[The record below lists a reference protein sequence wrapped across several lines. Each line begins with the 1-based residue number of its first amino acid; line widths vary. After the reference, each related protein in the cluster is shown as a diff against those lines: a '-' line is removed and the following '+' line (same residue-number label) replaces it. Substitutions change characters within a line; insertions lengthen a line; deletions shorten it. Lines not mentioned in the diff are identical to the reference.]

1 MSLKT
6 TAAPR
11 ALFITLSAAAL
22 GMTALPIAAAAQTVV
37 QGPSTQLD
45 EIIVTG
51 ARNPEDPPVV
61 ADARRRLSRTPGA
74 VAVVSAESLQD
85 RYAVNLADALRDV
98 PGVYAQKK
106 WGGDVRISI
115 RGSGIGNANH
125 LRGLFVS
132 QDGIP
137 FNEADG
143 FGDVQMVDPLLA
155 RYTEVYTGGNALRF
169 GGSLLGGSVNLVTP
183 NGANIRHT
191 ASVRAD
197 YGSWQTARV
206 HAEVGGVRGDW
217 DGYLGVTGA
226 TAEGWRQNS
235 DGQQQYITANVGR
248 SFGEDREVRLIAQGA
263 YIHQQIPGSLT
274 LAQALN
280 TPVMPAAANVAN
292 DYQRDYASARTTLST
307 RWRLSPGLLFE
318 GAVYGTWKDLH
329 HPIFQVIDQQ
339 SRNYGAFGRLDWE
352 GRLFGLR
359 ADAFGGAW
367 YRVGDLDAQQFVN
380 VRGSSG
386 TRTAKARQNAE
397 ALDVFGE
404 GRLFLTDSVALVAG
418 GAVGRAERDY
428 QSFALPGVASAFNLT
443 TGKAYEWFAPRVGLL
458 WEGPS
463 GAQAYANVTHS
474 IEPPNFGSLSPTVG
488 GFAAIEAQEAWTYE
502 AGVRG
507 RNTQF
512 SWDVAVYRAE
522 LDNEL
527 LTFIV
532 NPALGIPAATFNA
545 GPTVHQGIEAGL
557 DWRFAPGWR
566 LRQTYS
572 YSDLFFE
579 GDKAYGDNDL
589 PLVPPHL
596 YRAELRYDH
605 PGQGRWGGW
614 FVAPSVESTPSDSWV
629 DYKNTLKAP
638 GYTIL
643 NLGFGWTVSKKTR
656 LFVDAR
662 NLTDERYV
670 SNFGAVT
677 DARVAST
684 AVFWP
689 GEGVSAFIGLRIDY

>member
-1 MSLKT
+1 MRLIAS
-6 TAAPR
+6 AAP
-11 ALFITLSAAAL
+11 AAL
-22 GMTALPIAAAAQTVV
+22 LCLLAGPTLAQTAPT
-37 QGPSTQLD
+37 GPAIDLG
-45 EIIVTG
+45 EVIVTG
-51 ARNPEDPPVV
+51 APNPEDPPVV
-61 ADARRRLSRTPGA
+61 AEARRRLSRTPGA
-74 VAVVSAESLQD
+74 VAVVSAESLES
-85 RYAVNLADALRDV
+85 RYAPNLADVLRDV
-98 PGVYAQKK
+98 PGVYAEKK

-155 RYTEVYTGGNALRF
+155 RFTEVYKGGNALRF
-169 GGSLLGGSVNLVTP
+169 GGSLLGGAVNLVTP
-183 NGANIRHT
+183 NGRTSGET

-197 YGSWQTARV
+197 FGSWRTGRL

-217 DGYLGVTGA
+217 DAFIGVTGA
-226 TAEGWRQNS
+226 VAEGWRQHS
-235 DGQQQYITANVGR
+235 DGQQQYITANIGR
-248 SFGEDREVRLIAQGA
+248 TFGEDREARLIVQGT

-274 LAQALN
+274 LSDALN
-280 TPVMPAAANVAN
+280 TPITPAAANVAN
-292 DYQRDYASARTTLST
+292 DYQRDYASVRTTLST
-307 RWRLSPGLLFE
+307 KWRLSPDLLFE
-318 GAVYGTWKDLH
+318 GAVYGTWKDLD
-329 HPIFQVIDQQ
+329 HPIFQIVDQQ

-380 VRGSSG
+380 VRGSRG
-386 TRTAKARQNAE
+386 ARTANARQNAK

-404 GRLFLTDSVALVAG
+404 GRLFVTNHLALVAG
-418 GAVGRAERDY
+418 GTWGRAERDY
-428 QSFALPGVASAFNLT
+428 QNFALPSVATTFDLT
-443 TGKAYEWFAPRVGLL
+443 TGKDYEWFAPRVGLL
-458 WEGPS
+458 WEGES
-463 GAQAYANVTHS
+463 GAQAYANITRS
-474 IEPPNFGSLSPTVG
+474 IEPPNFGSLTPTIG
-488 GFAAIEAQEAWTYE
+488 GFADIKAQEAWTYE
-502 AGVRG
+502 AGIRG
-507 RNTQF
+507 RSAQF

-522 LDNEL
+522 LKNEL
-527 LTFIV
+527 LTFVV
-532 NPALGIPAATFNA
+532 NPGLGIPAATFNA

-566 LRQTYS
+566 LRQTYA
-572 YSDLFFE
+572 YSDFFFE

-605 PGQGRWGGW
+605 PAGW
-614 FVAPSVESTPSDSWV
+614 FVAPSVETTPSDTWV
-629 DYKNTLKAP
+629 DYANRLKAP
-638 GYTIL
+638 GYTVV
-643 NLGFGWTVSKKTR
+643 NLGLGWKLDNGTNI
-656 LFVDAR
+656 FVDAR
-662 NLTDERYV
+662 NLFDERYV
-670 SNFGAVT
+670 SNFSAVT

-689 GEGVSAFIGLRIDY
+689 GEGTSVFMGVRMSY

>member
-6 TAAPR
+6 TAAHG
-11 ALFITLSAAAL
+11 ALLLAASIAAPALAQSPAAAPPPVADL
-22 GMTALPIAAAAQTVV
+22 GEV
-37 QGPSTQLD
+37 
-45 EIIVTG
+45 IVT
-51 ARNPEDPPVV
+51 AAPNPEDSPTV
-61 ADARRRLSRTPGA
+61 AEARRRLSRTPGS
-74 VAVVSAESLQD
+74 VAVVSAESLES
-85 RYAVNLADALRDV
+85 RYAPNMADVLRDV

-155 RYTEVYTGGNALRF
+155 RYTEVYKGGNALRF
-169 GGSLLGGSVNLVTP
+169 GGALLGGAVNLVTP
-183 NGANIRHT
+183 NGITMGDT
-191 ASVRAD
+191 ASLRAD
-197 YGSWQTARV
+197 FGSWKTGRL

-217 DGYLGVTGA
+217 DAFLGVTGA

-235 DGQQQYITANVGR
+235 DGQQQYITANIGR
-248 SFGEDREVRLIAQGA
+248 SFGEDREARLIVQGA

-274 LAQALN
+274 LTQALN
-280 TPVMPAAANVAN
+280 TPVMAAAANVAN
-292 DYQRDYASARTTLST
+292 DYQRDYASVRTTLAT
-307 RWRLSPGLLFE
+307 KWRLSSDLLFE

-329 HPIFQVIDQQ
+329 HPIFAVIDQQ
-339 SRNYGAFGRLDWE
+339 SRNYGAFGRFDWE

-386 TRTAKARQNAE
+386 ARTAKARQNAA
-397 ALDVFGE
+397 ALDVFAE
-404 GRLFLTDSVALVAG
+404 GRLFVTDQVALVAG
-418 GAVGRAERDY
+418 GAWGRAERDF
-428 QSFALPGVASAFNLT
+428 QNFALPGVGSSFNLT
-443 TGKAYEWFAPRVGLL
+443 TGKDYEWFAPRVGLL
-458 WEGPS
+458 WENAS
-463 GAQAYANVTHS
+463 GAQAYANITRSV
-474 IEPPNFGSLSPTVG
+474 EPPNFGSLSPTVG
-488 GFAAIEAQEAWTYE
+488 GFAPIEAQEAWTYE

-507 RNTQF
+507 RTDQF

-527 LTFIV
+527 LNFVV

-566 LRQTYS
+566 LRQTYTL
-572 YSDLFFE
+572 SDFFFE
-579 GDKAYGDNDL
+579 SDRAYGDNDL
-589 PLVPPHL
+589 PLVPPHV

-605 PGQGRWGGW
+605 PAGW
-614 FVAPSVESTPSDSWV
+614 FVAPSVETTPSDSWL
-629 DYKNTLKAP
+629 DYANTFKVP
-638 GYTIL
+638 GYTVV
-643 NLGFGWTVSKKTR
+643 NLGMGWTFNEKTS
-656 LFVDAR
+656 LFIDAR

-670 SNFGAVT
+670 SNFSAVT
-677 DARVAST
+677 NAQTAST

-689 GEGVSAFIGLRIDY
+689 GEGISAFVGLRFAL

>member
-1 MSLKT
+1 MSLK
-6 TAAPR
+6 
-11 ALFITLSAAAL
+11 LSAAPLAL
-22 GMTALPIAAAAQTVV
+22 LLAAASAPAFAQDAPNGTGVDLGEV
-37 QGPSTQLD
+37 
-45 EIIVTG
+45 IVTG

-61 ADARRRLSRTPGA
+61 AEARRRLSRTLGS
-74 VAVVSAESLQD
+74 VAVVSAESLEN
-85 RYAVNLADALRDV
+85 RYAPNIADVLRDV

-106 WGGDVRISI
+106 WGGDVRIAI

-155 RYTEVYTGGNALRF
+155 RFTEVYKGGNALRF
-169 GGSLLGGSVNLVTP
+169 GGSLLGGAVNLVTP
-183 NGANIRHT
+183 NGRT
-191 ASVRAD
+191 AGETARLRAD
-197 YGSWQTARV
+197 FGSWETGRL
-206 HAEVGGVRGDW
+206 HAEASGVRGDW
-217 DGYLGVTGA
+217 DAFIGVTGV

-235 DGQQQYITANVGR
+235 DGQQQYITANIGR
-248 SFGEDREVRLIAQGA
+248 SFGEDREARLIVQGA

-274 LAQALN
+274 LTQALN
-280 TPVMPAAANVAN
+280 TPVMAAAANVAN
-292 DYQRDYASARTTLST
+292 DYQRDYASVRTTLST
-307 RWRLSPGLLFE
+307 RWRLSPELLFE

-352 GRLFGLR
+352 GTLFGLR
-359 ADAFGGAW
+359 ADAFGGIW
-367 YRVGDLDAQQFVN
+367 FRSGDLDALQFVN

-386 TRTAKARQNAE
+386 AQTAKARQNAQ
-397 ALDVFGE
+397 AIDIFAE
-404 GRLFLTDSVALVAG
+404 GRLFVTDEVALVAG
-418 GAVGRAERDY
+418 GTWGRAERDF
-428 QSFALPGVASAFNLT
+428 QRFALPGVAGTFNQTL
-443 TGKAYEWFAPRVGLL
+443 GKDYDWFAPRIGIL
-458 WEGPS
+458 WEGAS
-463 GAQAYANVTHS
+463 GAQVYANVTRS
-474 IEPPNFGSLSPTVG
+474 VEPPNFGSLSPVAT
-488 GFAAIEAQEAWTYE
+488 GFQPIEAQEAWTWE

-507 RNTQF
+507 RNARF

-522 LDNEL
+522 LENEL

-545 GPTVHQGIEAGL
+545 GPTVHQGAEAGL

-566 LRQTYS
+566 LRQTYAL
-572 YSDLFFE
+572 SDFFFE
-579 GDKAYGDNDL
+579 SDRVYGDNDL
-589 PLVPPHL
+589 PLVPPQL

-605 PGQGRWGGW
+605 PSGW
-614 FVAPSVESTPSDSWV
+614 FVAPSLETAADTWV
-629 DYKNTLKAP
+629 DYANTLKAP
-638 GYTIL
+638 GYTVF
-643 NLGFGWTVSKKTR
+643 NLGAGITIDDRTS

-670 SNFGAVT
+670 SNFNAVT

-689 GEGVSAFIGLRIDY
+689 GEGVSAFVGLRFAL

>member
-6 TAAPR
+6 HAAPL
-11 ALFITLSAAAL
+11 ALLLAAAS
-22 GMTALPIAAAAQTVV
+22 APAFAQTAPDT
-37 QGPSTQLD
+37 GPTVDLG
-45 EIIVTG
+45 EVIVTG

-61 ADARRRLSRTPGA
+61 AEARRRLSRTPGA
-74 VAVVSAESLQD
+74 VAVVSAESLET
-85 RYAVNLADALRDV
+85 RYAPNMADVLRDV

-106 WGGDVRISI
+106 WGGDARISI

-155 RYTEVYTGGNALRF
+155 RFTEVYKGGNALRF
-169 GGSLLGGSVNLVTP
+169 GGALLGGAVNLVTP
-183 NGANIRHT
+183 NGATMGET
-191 ASVRAD
+191 ASLRAD
-197 YGSWQTARV
+197 FGSWRTGRL

-217 DGYLGVTGA
+217 DAFLGVTGA
-226 TAEGWRQNS
+226 TAEGWCQHA
-235 DGQQQYITANVGR
+235 DGQQQYITANIGR
-248 SFGEDREVRLIAQGA
+248 SFGEDREARLIVQGA

-274 LAQALN
+274 LAQALD
-280 TPVMPAAANVAN
+280 TPVMATAANVAN
-292 DYQRDYASARTTLST
+292 DYQRDYASVRTTLST
-307 RWRLSPGLLFE
+307 RWRLSPDLLFE
-318 GAVYGTWKDLH
+318 GAAYGTWKDLH

-359 ADAFGGAW
+359 ADAFGGVW

-386 TRTAKARQNAE
+386 ARTASARQNAK
-397 ALDVFGE
+397 ALDVFAE
-404 GRLFLTDSVALVAG
+404 GRLFVTDSVAVVAG
-418 GAVGRAERDY
+418 GAWGRAERDFER
-428 QSFALPGVASAFNLT
+428 FALPGVAGTFDQTL
-443 TGKAYEWFAPRVGLL
+443 GKDYAWFAPRLGLL
-458 WEGPS
+458 WEGQS
-463 GAQAYANVTHS
+463 GAQAYANVTRS

-488 GFAAIEAQEAWTYE
+488 GFAPIEAQEAWTYE

-507 RNTQF
+507 RTTHL

-522 LDNEL
+522 LDGEL
-527 LTFIV
+527 LNFIV

-545 GPTVHQGIEAGL
+545 GATVHQGIEAGL
-557 DWRFAPGWR
+557 DWRFATGWR
-566 LRQTYS
+566 LRQTYTV
-572 YSDLFFE
+572 SDFFF
-579 GDKAYGDNDL
+579 DNDRVYGDNAL
-589 PLVPPHL
+589 PLVPPHV

-605 PGQGRWGGW
+605 PAGW
-614 FVAPSVESTPSDSWV
+614 FIAPAVETTPSDIWV
-629 DYKNTLKAP
+629 DYRNTLKAP
-638 GYTIL
+638 GYTVV
-643 NLGFGWTVSKKTR
+643 NLGLGWSIDDRTR

-662 NLTDERYV
+662 NLLDTRYV

-677 DARVAST
+677 DARTAST

-689 GEGVSAFIGLRIDY
+689 GEGVSAFVGLRFAL

>member
-1 MSLKT
+1 MSNKT
-6 TAAPR
+6 HAAPL
-11 ALFITLSAAAL
+11 ALLLAAAS
-22 GMTALPIAAAAQTVV
+22 APAFAQTTPDIGPVV
-37 QGPSTQLD
+37 DLG
-45 EIIVTG
+45 EVIVTG

-61 ADARRRLSRTPGA
+61 AEARRRLSRTPGA
-74 VAVVSAESLQD
+74 VAVVSAESLET
-85 RYAVNLADALRDV
+85 RYAPNMADVLRDV

-106 WGGDVRISI
+106 WGGDARISI

-155 RYTEVYTGGNALRF
+155 RFTEVYKGGNALRF
-169 GGSLLGGSVNLVTP
+169 GGALLGGAINLVTP
-183 NGANIRHT
+183 NGSTMGET
-191 ASVRAD
+191 ASLRAD
-197 YGSWQTARV
+197 FGSWRTGRL

-217 DGYLGVTGA
+217 DAFLGVTGA
-226 TAEGWRQNS
+226 TAEGWRQHA
-235 DGQQQYITANVGR
+235 DGQQQYITANIGR
-248 SFGEDREVRLIAQGA
+248 TFGEDREARLIVQGA

-274 LAQALN
+274 LAQALD
-280 TPVMPAAANVAN
+280 TPVMATATNVAN
-292 DYQRDYASARTTLST
+292 DYQRDYASVRTTLST
-307 RWRLSPGLLFE
+307 RWRLSPELLFE

-352 GRLFGLR
+352 GQLFGLR

-386 TRTAKARQNAE
+386 ARTASARQNAR
-397 ALDVFGE
+397 ALDVFAE
-404 GRLFLTDSVALVAG
+404 GRLFVTDSLAVVAG
-418 GAVGRAERDY
+418 GAWGLAERAF
-428 QSFALPGVASAFNLT
+428 QRFALPGVAGTFDQT
-443 TGKAYEWFAPRVGLL
+443 VGKNYEWFAPRLGLL

-463 GAQAYANVTHS
+463 GAQAYANVTRS

-488 GFAAIEAQEAWTYE
+488 GFAPIEAQEAWTYE
-502 AGVRG
+502 TGVRG
-507 RNTQF
+507 RTARL

-522 LDNEL
+522 LDGEL
-527 LTFIV
+527 LNFIV

-545 GPTVHQGIEAGL
+545 GATVHQGIEAGL
-557 DWRFAPGWR
+557 DWRFATGWR
-566 LRQTYS
+566 LRQTYTF
-572 YSDLFFE
+572 SDFFF
-579 GDKAYGDNDL
+579 DHDRVYGDNDL
-589 PLVPPHL
+589 PLVPPHV

-605 PGQGRWGGW
+605 PARGRWGGW
-614 FVAPSVESTPSDSWV
+614 FIAPAIETTPSDTWV
-629 DYKNTLKAP
+629 DYRNTLKAP
-638 GYTIL
+638 GYTVV
-643 NLGFGWTVSKKTR
+643 NLGLGWTVDNRTS

-662 NLTDERYV
+662 NLLDERYV

-677 DARVAST
+677 DARTAST

-689 GEGVSAFIGLRIDY
+689 GEGISAFVGLRFSL

>member
-1 MSLKT
+1 MSLK
-6 TAAPR
+6 
-11 ALFITLSAAAL
+11 LSAAPLAL
-22 GMTALPIAAAAQTVV
+22 LLAAASTPAFAQDAHNSPAVDLGEV
-37 QGPSTQLD
+37 
-45 EIIVTG
+45 IVTG

-61 ADARRRLSRTPGA
+61 AEARRRLSRTPGS
-74 VAVVSAESLQD
+74 VAVVSAESLEN
-85 RYAVNLADALRDV
+85 RYAPNIADVLRDV

-106 WGGDVRISI
+106 WGGDVRIAI

-155 RYTEVYTGGNALRF
+155 RFTEVYKGGNALRF
-169 GGSLLGGSVNLVTP
+169 GGALLGGAVNLVTP
-183 NGANIRHT
+183 NGRTAGET
-191 ASVRAD
+191 ASLRAD
-197 YGSWQTARV
+197 FGSWDTGRL
-206 HAEVGGVRGDW
+206 HAELSGVRGDW
-217 DGYLGVTGA
+217 DAFIGVTGV

-235 DGQQQYITANVGR
+235 DGQQQYITANIGR
-248 SFGEDREVRLIAQGA
+248 SFGEDREARLIVQGA

-274 LAQALN
+274 LTQALN
-280 TPVMPAAANVAN
+280 TPVMAAAANVAN
-292 DYQRDYASARTTLST
+292 DYQRDYASVRTTLST
-307 RWRLSPGLLFE
+307 RWRLSPELLFE

-359 ADAFGGAW
+359 ADAFGGIW
-367 YRVGDLDAQQFVN
+367 FRSGDLDAQQFVN

-386 TRTAKARQNAE
+386 AQTAKARQNAQ
-397 ALDVFGE
+397 ALDVFAE
-404 GRLFLTDSVALVAG
+404 GRLFVTDEVALVAG
-418 GAVGRAERDY
+418 GAWGRAERDF
-428 QSFALPGVASAFNLT
+428 QRFALPGVPGTFNQTL
-443 TGKAYEWFAPRVGLL
+443 GKDYDWFAPRIGIL
-458 WEGPS
+458 WEGAS
-463 GAQAYANVTHS
+463 GAQAYANVTRS
-474 IEPPNFGSLSPTVG
+474 VEPPNFGSLSPVAT
-488 GFAAIEAQEAWTYE
+488 GFAPIEAQEAWTWE

-507 RNTQF
+507 RNARF
-512 SWDVAVYRAE
+512 SWDVAAYRAE

-566 LRQTYS
+566 LRQTYAL
-572 YSDLFFE
+572 SDFFFE
-579 GDKAYGDNDL
+579 GDRVYGDNDL

-605 PGQGRWGGW
+605 PSGW
-614 FVAPSVESTPSDSWV
+614 FVAPSIEQAADTWV
-629 DYKNTLKAP
+629 DYSNTLKAP
-638 GYTIL
+638 GYTVL
-643 NLGFGWTVSKKTR
+643 NLGAGITLSDRTS

-670 SNFGAVT
+670 SNFSAVT

-689 GEGVSAFIGLRIDY
+689 GEGISAFVGLRVSL

>member
-11 ALFITLSAAAL
+11 ALVLAVGAAAL
-22 GMTALPIAAAAQTVV
+22 GAATLPSAVSAQT
-37 QGPSTQLD
+37 QGPTTRLD
-45 EIIVTG
+45 EIIVTA

-61 ADARRRLSRTPGA
+61 AEARRRLSRTPGA

-85 RYAVNLADALRDV
+85 RYAPNLADVLRDV

-143 FGDVQMVDPLLA
+143 YGDVQMVDPLLA
-155 RYTEVYTGGNALRF
+155 RYTEVYKGGNALRF
-169 GGSLLGGSVNLVTP
+169 GGSLLGGAINLVTP
-183 NGANIRHT
+183 NGGTLGHT
-191 ASVRAD
+191 ASLRAD
-197 YGSWQTARV
+197 YGSRQTMRL

-235 DGQQQYITANVGR
+235 DGQQQYITANIGR
-248 SFGEDREVRLIAQGA
+248 SFGEDREVRLIVQGA
-263 YIHQQIPGSLT
+263 YVHQQIPGALT
-274 LAQALN
+274 LAQALD
-280 TPVMPAAANVAN
+280 TPVMAAAANVAN
-292 DYQRDYASARTTLST
+292 DYQRDYVSARTTLST
-307 RWRLSPGLLFE
+307 RWRLSPDLLFE

-339 SRNYGAFGRLDWE
+339 SRNYGAFGRLDWG
-352 GRLFGLR
+352 GRLFGMR

-367 YRVGDLDAQQFVN
+367 YRVGDLDAQQFAN

-386 TRTAKARQNAE
+386 ARTAKARQNAK
-397 ALDVFGE
+397 ALDLFGE
-404 GRLFLTDSVALVAG
+404 GRLFIADSVALVAG
-418 GAVGRAERDY
+418 GALGRAERDY
-428 QSFALPGVASAFNLT
+428 QSFALPGVGTTFNLT
-443 TGKAYEWFAPRVGLL
+443 TGKDYDWFAPRLGLL
-458 WEGPS
+458 WEGIS
-463 GAQAYANVTHS
+463 GAQAYANVTRS

-488 GFAAIEAQEAWTYE
+488 GFAPIEAQEAWTWE
-502 AGVRG
+502 TGVRG
-507 RNTQF
+507 RNARF

-527 LTFIV
+527 LNFVV

-557 DWRFAPGWR
+557 DWRFAQGWR
-566 LRQTYS
+566 LRQTYAW
-572 YSDLFFE
+572 SDFFFD
-579 GDKAYGDNDL
+579 GDGVYGDNDL

-605 PGQGRWGGW
+605 PSGW
-614 FVAPSVESTPSDSWV
+614 FIAPSVESTPSDSWV
-629 DYKNTLKAP
+629 DYQNTLKAP
-638 GYTIL
+638 GYTVL
-643 NLGFGWTVSKKTR
+643 NLGFGWTVSEKAR

-662 NLTDERYV
+662 NLTDERNV
-670 SNFGAVT
+670 SNFNAVT
-677 DARVAST
+677 DARTAST

>member
-1 MSLKT
+1 MLLKT
-6 TAAPR
+6 TAAPL
-11 ALFITLSAAAL
+11 ALLLAAASAP
-22 GMTALPIAAAAQTVV
+22 ALAQTTAPETATDLGEV
-37 QGPSTQLD
+37 
-45 EIIVTG
+45 IVTG

-61 ADARRRLSRTPGA
+61 AEARRRLSRTPGA
-74 VAVVSAESLQD
+74 VAVVSAESLET
-85 RYAVNLADALRDV
+85 RYAPNLADVLRDV

-155 RYTEVYTGGNALRF
+155 RFTEVYKGGNALRF
-169 GGSLLGGSVNLVTP
+169 GGALLGGAINLVTP
-183 NGANIRHT
+183 NGRTSGET
-191 ASVRAD
+191 ASLRAD
-197 YGSWQTARV
+197 FGSWKTGRL
-206 HAEVGGVRGDW
+206 HAEVGGVHGDR
-217 DGYLGVTGA
+217 DGFIGVTGA

-235 DGQQQYITANVGR
+235 EGQQQYITANIGR
-248 SFGEDREVRLIAQGA
+248 SFGEDREARLIVQGA
-263 YIHQQIPGSLT
+263 YIHQDIPGSLT

-280 TPVMPAAANVAN
+280 TPVMATAANVAN
-292 DYQRDYASARTTLST
+292 SYQRDYASVRTTLST

-329 HPIFQVIDQQ
+329 HPIFAVIDQQ

-352 GRLFGLR
+352 GQLFGLH
-359 ADAFGGAW
+359 ADAFGGVW

-386 TRTAKARQNAE
+386 ARTAKARQNAG
-397 ALDVFGE
+397 ALDVFAE
-404 GRLFLTDSVALVAG
+404 GRLFVTDQVAIVAG
-418 GAVGRAERDY
+418 GAWGRAKRDY
-428 QSFALPGVASAFNLT
+428 QSFALPGVTGTFNLT
-443 TGKAYEWFAPRVGLL
+443 TAKDYEWFAPRFGLL
-458 WEGPS
+458 WEGES
-463 GAQAYANVTHS
+463 GAQAYANVTRS
-474 IEPPNFGSLSPTVG
+474 IEPPNFSSLSPFIG
-488 GFAAIEAQEAWTYE
+488 GFQPIKAQEAWTWE
-502 AGVRG
+502 AGLRG
-507 RNTQF
+507 RTARF

-527 LTFIV
+527 LNFVV

-557 DWRFAPGWR
+557 DWRFAQHFLGGSWR
-566 LRQTYS
+566 LRQTYTL
-572 YSDLFFE
+572 SDFFFE

-605 PGQGRWGGW
+605 PAGW
-614 FVAPSVESTPSDSWV
+614 FVAPSVEWTPSDAWV
-629 DYKNTLKAP
+629 DYMNTLRAP
-638 GYTIL
+638 GYAVV
-643 NLGFGWTVSKKTR
+643 NLGLGYTLDERTR

-662 NLTDERYV
+662 NLLDERYV
-670 SNFGAVT
+670 SNFSAVT
-677 DARVAST
+677 DARTAST
-684 AVFWP
+684 AIFFP
-689 GEGVSAFIGLRIDY
+689 GEGRSLFVGLRLEY

>member
-1 MSLKT
+1 MRLLFS
-6 TAAPR
+6 AAP
-11 ALFITLSAAAL
+11 AAL
-22 GMTALPIAAAAQTVV
+22 LCVLASPALSQTAPT
-37 QGPSTQLD
+37 GPAVDLG
-45 EIIVTG
+45 EVIVTG

-61 ADARRRLSRTPGA
+61 AEARRRLSRTPGA
-74 VAVVSAESLQD
+74 VAVVSAESLES
-85 RYAVNLADALRDV
+85 RYAPNLADVLRDV

-106 WGGDVRISI
+106 WGGDVRLSI

-125 LRGLFVS
+125 LRGVFVS

-155 RYTEVYTGGNALRF
+155 RFTEVYKGGNALRF
-169 GGSLLGGSVNLVTP
+169 GGSLLGGAVNLVTP
-183 NGANIRHT
+183 NGRTSGET

-197 YGSWQTARV
+197 FGSWRTGRL

-217 DGYLGVTGA
+217 DAFIGVTGA
-226 TAEGWRQNS
+226 VADGWRQQS
-235 DGQQQYITANVGR
+235 DGQQQYITANIGR
-248 SFGEDREVRLIAQGA
+248 SFGEDREARLIVQGA
-263 YIHQQIPGSLT
+263 YIHQEIPGALT

-292 DYQRDYASARTTLST
+292 AYQRDYASVRTTLST

-380 VRGSSG
+380 MRGSSG
-386 TRTAKARQNAE
+386 NRTAKARQNAK
-397 ALDVFGE
+397 ALDVFAE
-404 GRLFLTDSVALVAG
+404 GRLFVTDQVALVAG
-418 GAVGRAERDY
+418 GTWGQAERDY
-428 QSFALPGVASAFNLT
+428 QSFALPGLSGTFNLT
-443 TGKAYEWFAPRVGLL
+443 TGKDYEWFAPRLGLL
-458 WEGPS
+458 WEGES
-463 GAQAYANVTHS
+463 GAQAYANVTRS
-474 IEPPNFGSLSPTVG
+474 IEPPNFGSLTPTIG
-488 GFAAIEAQEAWTYE
+488 GFANIKAQEAWTWE

-507 RNTQF
+507 RTARL

-527 LTFIV
+527 LNFVV

-557 DWRFAPGWR
+557 DWRFATGWR
-566 LRQTYS
+566 LRQTYT
-572 YSDLFFE
+572 YSDFFFE

-605 PGQGRWGGW
+605 PAGW
-614 FVAPSVESTPSDSWV
+614 FVAPSVETTPSDSWV

-638 GYTIL
+638 GYTVV
-643 NLGFGWTVSKKTR
+643 NLGLGWTLDSGTN

-662 NLTDERYV
+662 NLFDERYV
-670 SNFGAVT
+670 SNFSAVT

-684 AVFWP
+684 TVFWP
-689 GEGVSAFIGLRIDY
+689 GEGTSVFMGVRMSY

>member
-1 MSLKT
+1 MRFLAS
-6 TAAPR
+6 AAP
-11 ALFITLSAAAL
+11 AAL
-22 GMTALPIAAAAQTVV
+22 LCLLASPTLAQS
-37 QGPSTQLD
+37 GPDGPAVDLG
-45 EIIVTG
+45 EVIVTG
-51 ARNPEDPPVV
+51 ALNPEDPPVV
-61 ADARRRLSRTPGA
+61 AEARRRLSRTPGA
-74 VAVVSAESLQD
+74 VAVVSAESLEN
-85 RYAVNLADALRDV
+85 RYAPNLADVLRDV

-106 WGGDVRISI
+106 WGGDVRLSI

-155 RYTEVYTGGNALRF
+155 RFTEVYKGGNALRF
-169 GGSLLGGSVNLVTP
+169 GGSLLGGAVNLVTP
-183 NGANIRHT
+183 NGRTSGET

-197 YGSWQTARV
+197 FGSWRTGRL

-217 DGYLGVTGA
+217 DAFLGVTGA
-226 TAEGWRQNS
+226 TAEGWRQQS
-235 DGQQQYITANVGR
+235 DGQQQYITANIGR
-248 SFGEDREVRLIAQGA
+248 TFGEDREARLIVQGA
-263 YIHQQIPGSLT
+263 YIHQEIPGSLT

-280 TPVMPAAANVAN
+280 TPVMPAAANVTNA
-292 DYQRDYASARTTLST
+292 YQRDYASVRTTLST
-307 RWRLSPGLLFE
+307 RWRLSPDLLFE

-352 GRLFGLR
+352 GQVFGLR
-359 ADAFGGAW
+359 ADAFGGFW

-386 TRTAKARQNAE
+386 ARTANARQNGK
-397 ALDVFGE
+397 ALDVFAE
-404 GRLFLTDSVALVAG
+404 GRLFVTDSVALVAG
-418 GAVGRAERDY
+418 GAWGRAERDY
-428 QSFALPGVASAFNLT
+428 QSFAVSPTTFNLT
-443 TGKAYEWFAPRVGLL
+443 TGKDYEWFAPRVGIL
-458 WEGPS
+458 WESQS
-463 GAQAYANVTHS
+463 GAQAYANVTRS
-474 IEPPNFGSLSPTVG
+474 VEPPNFGSLSPTAG
-488 GFAAIEAQEAWTYE
+488 GFAPVEAQEAWTWE

-572 YSDLFFE
+572 YSDFFFD
-579 GDKAYGDNDL
+579 GDKAYGNNDL

-605 PGQGRWGGW
+605 PSGW
-614 FVAPSVESTPSDSWV
+614 FIAPSVESTPSDSWV
-629 DYKNTLKAP
+629 DYQNTLNAP

-643 NLGFGWTVSKKTR
+643 NLGFGWTVSEKTR

>member
-1 MSLKT
+1 MRLLVP
-6 TAAPR
+6 AAP
-11 ALFITLSAAAL
+11 AAL
-22 GMTALPIAAAAQTVV
+22 LCVLASPTFAQDPQPDPAVDLGEV
-37 QGPSTQLD
+37 
-45 EIIVTG
+45 IVTG

-61 ADARRRLSRTPGA
+61 AEARRRLSRTPGA
-74 VAVVSAESLQD
+74 VAVVSAESLES
-85 RYAVNLADALRDV
+85 RYAPNIADVLRDV

-106 WGGDVRISI
+106 WGGDVRLSI

-125 LRGLFVS
+125 LRGVFVA

-155 RYTEVYTGGNALRF
+155 RFTEVYKGGNGLRF
-169 GGSLLGGSVNLVTP
+169 GGALLGGAVNLVTP
-183 NGANIRHT
+183 NGRTSGET

-197 YGSWQTARV
+197 FGSWRTGRL
-206 HAEVGGVRGDW
+206 HAEIGGVRGDW
-217 DGYLGVTGA
+217 DGFIGVTGA
-226 TAEGWRQNS
+226 VAEGWRQQS
-235 DGQQQYITANVGR
+235 DGQQQYVTANIGR
-248 SFGEDREVRLIAQGA
+248 SFGEDREARLIVQGA

-274 LAQALN
+274 LNQALN

-292 DYQRDYASARTTLST
+292 DYQRDYASVRTTFST
-307 RWRLSPGLLFE
+307 RWRLSPDLLFE

-329 HPIFQVIDQQ
+329 HPIFQVIDQG

-386 TRTAKARQNAE
+386 TRTASARQNAK
-397 ALDVFGE
+397 ALDVFAE
-404 GRLFLTDSVALVAG
+404 GRLFVTDHVALIAG
-418 GAVGRAERDY
+418 GTLGRAERDY
-428 QSFALPGVASAFNLT
+428 QSFALPGVTTTFNLT
-443 TGKAYEWFAPRVGLL
+443 TGKDYEWFAPRIGIL
-458 WEGPS
+458 WEAES
-463 GAQAYANVTHS
+463 GAQAYANVTRS
-474 IEPPNFGSLSPTVG
+474 IEPPNFGSLSPTAG
-488 GFAAIEAQEAWTYE
+488 GFAPIEAQEAWTYE

-507 RNTQF
+507 RTARF

-522 LDNEL
+522 LENEL
-527 LTFIV
+527 LNFVV

-557 DWRFAPGWR
+557 DWRFAQNVLGGSWR
-566 LRQTYS
+566 LRQTYT
-572 YSDLFFE
+572 YADFFFE

-605 PGQGRWGGW
+605 PGGW
-614 FVAPSVESTPSDSWV
+614 FVAPAVETTPSDTWV
-629 DYKNTLKAP
+629 DYANTLKAP
-638 GYTIL
+638 GYTVV
-643 NLGFGWTVSKKTR
+643 NLGLGWR
-656 LFVDAR
+656 LDNGTNIFVDAR
-662 NLTDERYV
+662 NLFDERYV
-670 SNFGAVT
+670 SNFSAVT

-689 GEGVSAFIGLRIDY
+689 GEGTSVFMGVRMAY

>member
-1 MSLKT
+1 MLFKT
-6 TAAPR
+6 TVAPL
-11 ALFITLSAAAL
+11 ALLLAAAS
-22 GMTALPIAAAAQTVV
+22 APAFAQTTPQDQATDLGEV
-37 QGPSTQLD
+37 
-45 EIIVTG
+45 IVTG

-61 ADARRRLSRTPGA
+61 AEARRRLSRTPGA
-74 VAVVSAESLQD
+74 VAVVSAESLET
-85 RYAVNLADALRDV
+85 RYAPNIADVLRDV

-155 RYTEVYTGGNALRF
+155 RFTEVYKGGNALRF
-169 GGSLLGGSVNLVTP
+169 GGALLGGAVNLVTP
-183 NGANIRHT
+183 NGRTAGET
-191 ASVRAD
+191 ASLRAD
-197 YGSWQTARV
+197 FGSWGTGRL

-217 DGYLGVTGA
+217 DGFIGVTGA

-235 DGQQQYITANVGR
+235 DGQQQYITANIGR
-248 SFGEDREVRLIAQGA
+248 SFGEDREARLIVQGA

-280 TPVMPAAANVAN
+280 TPVMAAAANVAN
-292 DYQRDYASARTTLST
+292 DYQRDYASVRTTLST

-339 SRNYGAFGRLDWE
+339 SRNYGVFGRLDWE
-352 GRLFGLR
+352 GQLFGLR
-359 ADAFGGAW
+359 ADAFGGVW

-386 TRTAKARQNAE
+386 ARTAKARQNAR
-397 ALDVFGE
+397 ALDVFAE
-404 GRLFLTDSVALVAG
+404 GRLFVTDEVALVAG
-418 GAVGRAERDY
+418 GAWGRAERDY
-428 QSFALPGVASAFNLT
+428 QNFALPGVGTTFNLT
-443 TGKAYEWFAPRVGLL
+443 TGKDYDWFAPRLGIL

-463 GAQAYANVTHS
+463 GAQAYANVTRS

-488 GFAAIEAQEAWTYE
+488 GFAPIEAQEAWTWE
-502 AGVRG
+502 AGLRG
-507 RNTQF
+507 RTAQF

-522 LDNEL
+522 LENEL

-545 GPTVHQGIEAGL
+545 GSTVHQGIEAGL

-566 LRQTYS
+566 LRQTWT
-572 YSDLFFE
+572 YSDFFFE

-605 PGQGRWGGW
+605 PAGW
-614 FVAPSVESTPSDSWV
+614 FIAPSVEWTPSDSWV
-629 DYKNTLKAP
+629 DYMNTLKAP
-638 GYTIL
+638 GYTVV
-643 NLGFGWTVSKKTR
+643 NLGLGYKLDDRAS

-662 NLTDERYV
+662 NLLDERYV
-670 SNFGAVT
+670 SNFSAVT
-677 DARVAST
+677 DARTAST

-689 GEGVSAFIGLRIDY
+689 GEGVSAFVGLRFAL

>member
-1 MSLKT
+1 MSFNPY
-6 TAAPR
+6 AAPC
-11 ALFITLSAAAL
+11 ALLLAALSASPAL
-22 GMTALPIAAAAQTVV
+22 AQTAP
-37 QGPSTQLD
+37 QEAPSVDLG
-45 EIIVTG
+45 EVIVTG
-51 ARNPEDPPVV
+51 ARNPEDPPIV
-61 ADARRRLSRTPGA
+61 AEARRRLSRTPGA
-74 VAVVSAESLQD
+74 VAVVSSESLET
-85 RYAVNLADALRDV
+85 RYAPNIADVLRDV

-115 RGSGIGNANH
+115 RGSGIGQSVH

-155 RYTEVYTGGNALRF
+155 RFTEVYKGGNALRF
-169 GGSLLGGSVNLVTP
+169 GGALLGGAVNLVTP
-183 NGANIRHT
+183 NGSTVEDAAT
-191 ASVRAD
+191 LRAD
-197 YGSWQTARV
+197 FGSWRTGRL

-217 DGYLGVTGA
+217 DTFVGITGA
-226 TAEGWRQNS
+226 TAEGWRDQS
-235 DGQQQYITANVGR
+235 DGQQQYITANIGR
-248 SFGEDREVRLIAQGA
+248 SFGEDREARLIVQGA

-274 LAQALN
+274 LAQALA
-280 TPVMPAAANVAN
+280 TPEMAAAANVAN
-292 DYQRDYASARTTLST
+292 DYQRDYASVRTTLST
-307 RWRLSPGLLFE
+307 RWRLSSSLLFE
-318 GAVYGTWKDLH
+318 GAIYGTWKDLH

-339 SRNYGAFGRLDWE
+339 SRNYGAFGRFDWE
-352 GRLFGLR
+352 GQLFGMR

-380 VRGSSG
+380 VGGSSG
-386 TRTAKARQNAE
+386 ARTARARQNAA
-397 ALDVFGE
+397 ALDLFAE
-404 GRLFLTDSVALVAG
+404 GRLFVTDEVALVVG
-418 GAVGRAERDY
+418 GAWGRAERDFER
-428 QSFALPGVASAFNLT
+428 FALPGVAGTFDQTL
-443 TGKAYEWFAPRVGLL
+443 GKDYAWFAPRLGVL
-458 WEGPS
+458 WEGAS
-463 GAQAYANVTHS
+463 GAQAYANVTRS
-474 IEPPNFGSLSPTVG
+474 IEPPNFGSLSPTAG
-488 GFAAIEAQEAWTYE
+488 GFAPIAAQEAWTWE

-507 RNTQF
+507 RTDRL

-527 LTFIV
+527 LNFIV

-566 LRQTYS
+566 LRQTYTL
-572 YSDLFFE
+572 SDFFFE
-579 GDKAYGDNDL
+579 NDPAYGDNDL
-589 PLVPPHL
+589 PVVPPHL
-596 YRAELRYDH
+596 YRAELRYDD
-605 PGQGRWGGW
+605 PSGW
-614 FVAPSVESTPSDSWV
+614 FIAPSVETTPSDAWV
-629 DYKNTLKAP
+629 DYANTLKAP

-643 NLGFGWTVSKKTR
+643 NLGAGWNITPRAS

-689 GEGVSAFIGLRIDY
+689 GEGVSAFVGLRLAL